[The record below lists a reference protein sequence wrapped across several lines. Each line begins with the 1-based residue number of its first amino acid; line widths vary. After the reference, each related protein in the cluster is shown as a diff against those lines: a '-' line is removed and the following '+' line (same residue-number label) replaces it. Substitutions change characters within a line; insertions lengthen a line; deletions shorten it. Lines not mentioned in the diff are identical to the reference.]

1 MKRQLLGLTLV
12 ALLLSAGCVSTTTD
26 SKANPGDR
34 EEKPVDAAAYN
45 TQLAIA
51 YLKQNNLAA
60 AREKIDRALSQ
71 DGQNAKARTTAGLIY
86 DRLGEDKKAEGFLS
100 SAVRIAPD
108 DPEVLNNYG
117 VYLCRKGHDRA
128 KEGAKLFQKAASNP
142 LYRTP
147 EIAYNNA
154 GLCMKNAGMLPEA
167 QQNFERALAIK
178 PRFADAL
185 LQLADVNF
193 AQGKM
198 SEAQALVQRYLG
210 GLPANAQILWLGV
223 RVERA
228 LGNSAAADAYA
239 KRLKTEYPKTEQT
252 KALLESERQ
261 SG

>member
-1 MKRQLLGLTLV
+1 MNRQLLVLTLV
-12 ALLLSAGCVSTTTD
+12 SLLLSAGCVSTTTD

-34 EEKPVDAAAYN
+34 EESPRDAAAYN
-45 TQLAIA
+45 ADLAVA
-51 YLKQNNLAA
+51 YLRQGNLAA

-71 DGQNAKARTTAGLIY
+71 DGQNPKVRTTAGLIY
-86 DRLGEDKKAEGFLS
+86 DRLGEDKKAEGYFS
-100 SAVRIAPD
+100 SAVRLAPD

-117 VYLCRKGHDRA
+117 VYLCRKGQAR
-128 KEGAKLFQKAASNP
+128 EGARLFVKAAGNP

-147 EIAYNNA
+147 EVAYNNA
-154 GLCMKNAGMLPEA
+154 GLCTKRAGMTAEA
-167 QQNFERALAIK
+167 QQYFERALALK
-178 PRFADAL
+178 PKFADAL
-185 LQLADVNF
+185 MQLADLNF
-193 AQGKM
+193 EQGKM

-210 GLPANAQILWLGV
+210 GLPATPQILWLGV

-228 LGNSAAADAYA
+228 LGNRAAADAYA